1 MHPVEA
7 LRARFGSIP
16 LMVDANAAYTIDD
29 ADHLAQLDAFGLMMI
44 EQPLDYDDVADH
56 VALQRR
62 LKTPICLDESIKT
75 VGMPRGDRRR
85 RLPHHQHQAGRIGG
99 FAESIRLHDLCASH
113 GIPVWHGGML
123 ESGIG
128 RAANIHL
135 STLPN
140 FSLPGDVAASRRYFD
155 PDLIEPPIE
164 VAADGTIAVP
174 TGPGLGVAIREDR
187 VDAATLKRTLLDASL
202 KAAVR

>member
-1 MHPVEA
+1 
-7 LRARFGSIP
+7 
-16 LMVDANAAYTIDD
+16 MVDANAAYTIGD
-29 ADHLAQLDAFGLMMI
+29 ADHLAQLDAFDLMMI

-56 VALQRR
+56 ATLQRR
-62 LKTPICLDESIKT
+62 LTTPICLDESIKT
-75 VGMPRGDRRR
+75 VGIAARGDRRR
-85 RLPHHQHQAGRIGG
+85 RLPHHQHQAGPRR
-99 FAESIRLHDLCASH
+99 RLRRNRSGCTTCAPRTASRC
-113 GIPVWHGGML
+113 GTAACS

-140 FSLPGDVAASRRYFD
+140 FSLPGDVAASKRYFD

-174 TGPGLGVAIREDR
+174 PAPASASRSARTASMRATLQADR
-187 VDAATLKRTLLDASL
+187 VRADASV
-202 KAAVR
+202 KAEAR